1 MTGDT
6 GTCRGFQIATPLILT
21 SLLTSECH
29 GHHHHDKCQGIMALY
44 HFKKDVI
51 NSNEQSNSSNSG
63 NLFQQNDS
71 KSGKS
76 GSFPSNSNSSVFPSS
91 SNSSLFP
98 SNSNSSSFPS
108 NPQSHFN
115 CRNCQQRSGENSVML
130 NRVNLGDVLRET
142 ISNEMRSIM
151 RENGQNCLRFGGS

>member
-1 MTGDT
+1 M
-6 GTCRGFQIATPLILT
+6 
-21 SLLTSECH
+21 
-29 GHHHHDKCQGIMALY
+29 GIMALY

-76 GSFPSNSNSSVFPSS
+76 GSFSSNSNSSVFLSN
-91 SNSSLFP
+91 SNSSAFP
-98 SNSNSSSFPS
+98 SNSNSSGFQQS

>member
-1 MTGDT
+1 MAGDT

-29 GHHHHDKCQGIMALY
+29 GHHHQDKCQGIMALY

-51 NSNEQSNSSNSG
+51 NSNKQSNSSNSSNNSG

-71 KSGKS
+71 NAGKS
-76 GSFPSNSNSSVFPSS
+76 GAFPLDSNSPVFPSNSNSSAFS
-91 SNSSLFP
+91 SNS
-98 SNSNSSSFPS
+98 
-108 NPQSHFN
+108 QSQFN
-115 CRNCQQRSGENSVML
+115 CRNCQQRSDGISAML
-130 NRVNLGDVLRET
+130 NRVNLRDVLRET

-151 RENGQNCLRFGGS
+151 RENGQNYLRFEGS

>member
-1 MTGDT
+1 M
-6 GTCRGFQIATPLILT
+6 GTP
-21 SLLTSECH
+21 LLTSECH
-29 GHHHHDKCQGIMALY
+29 GHHHQDKCQGIMALY

-51 NSNEQSNSSNSG
+51 NSNEQSNSSNNSG

-76 GSFPSNSNSSVFPSS
+76 GGFSSNSNSSVFPSS
-91 SNSSLFP
+91 S
-98 SNSNSSSFPS
+98 SNSSFLPS
-108 NPQSHFN
+108 SSQSHFN

>member
-1 MTGDT
+1 MAGDT

-29 GHHHHDKCQGIMALY
+29 GHHHQDKCQGIMALY

-51 NSNEQSNSSNSG
+51 NSNKQSNSSNNSG

-71 KSGKS
+71 NAGKS
-76 GSFPSNSNSSVFPSS
+76 GAFPLDSNSPVFPSNSNSSAFS
-91 SNSSLFP
+91 SNSQF
-98 SNSNSSSFPS
+98 
-108 NPQSHFN
+108 QFN
-115 CRNCQQRSGENSVML
+115 CRNCQQRSGGISVML
-130 NRVNLGDVLRET
+130 SRVNLGDVLRET

-151 RENGQNCLRFGGS
+151 KENGQNYLKFEGS

>member
-1 MTGDT
+1 
-6 GTCRGFQIATPLILT
+6 
-21 SLLTSECH
+21 
-29 GHHHHDKCQGIMALY
+29 MALY

-91 SNSSLFP
+91 S
-98 SNSNSSSFPS
+98 SNSSFFPS
-108 NPQSHFN
+108 SSNSSGFQQSNSQSHFN
-115 CRNCQQRSGENSVML
+115 CRTCQKRSGENSVML

>member
-1 MTGDT
+1 
-6 GTCRGFQIATPLILT
+6 
-21 SLLTSECH
+21 
-29 GHHHHDKCQGIMALY
+29 MALY

-51 NSNEQSNSSNSG
+51 NSNQQSNNSNSG

-71 KSGKS
+71 KSGKF
-76 GSFPSNSNSSVFPSS
+76 GGFQSNSSSSVFQST
-91 SNSSLFP
+91 SNSSEFQ
-98 SNSNSSSFPS
+98 SNSNSSSFRS

-115 CRNCQQRSGENSVML
+115 CRNCQQRSGDISVML

-151 RENGQNCLRFGGS
+151 RENGQNSLRFGGS